1 MFIEYLFA
9 GNKFAAIVGEEDDS
23 VVNILE
29 TRKFRRTLPLYILRD
44 DIFCTSYILH
54 MNLPVFV
61 SAFTVDDLVVPD
73 EFEELVTETLRKV
86 QALSSRIDANA
97 YKDLT
102 VFVDPIDVS
111 SHSLYSSC
119 YRFAQIYTHN
129 TLRSREHVNLLL
141 AKETK

>member
-9 GNKFAAIVGEEDDS
+9 GDKFFSIVGEEDDS

-29 TRKFRRTLPLYILRD
+29 TRKFYELVSFLRYFLYISDTLR
-44 DIFCTSYILH
+44 I
-54 MNLPVFV
+54 NLTVLV

-73 EFEELVTETLRKV
+73 EFEDLVSETLAKV
-86 QALSSRIDANA
+86 KALSSRIDANA

-111 SHSLYSSC
+111 YSLYCSC
-119 YRFAQIYTHN
+119 YRFSLKYI
-129 TLRSREHVNLLL
+129 LKLLV
-141 AKETK
+141 APGNS